1 MKGEKGDRGAP
12 GIVTTPDGLIVVTG
26 PPGPPVCNTHTLCN
40 LTFILVFDN
49 PCQIFSLINLL
60 TEQKLLWS
68 IMS

>member
-26 PPGPPVCNTHTLCN
+26 PPGPPVCITYLCN
-40 LTFILVFDN
+40 LAFILIFDN

-60 TEQKLLWS
+60 TEQKLFWS